1 VLNTSNFSLKE
12 CECGITLDF
21 PNPSGSLQ
29 KKEEY
34 LVYFT
39 VESSLPSEPPSSISL
54 TPSSYVLSGTNS
66 FVPKVIS
73 KVVSIHRGETQ
84 SLIKMSIKDRF
95 NQTLFVDYMKLVC
108 SPQTSVTKKGFFVT
122 GGTTSNIG
130 VNGGSLMT
138 IIRLEGEASS
148 TFDLDIGMVVTG
160 GGLKTSPY
168 IVDISNDGIELS
180 QKIDTLN
187 PIPTNYTFTRTTSC
201 VDPDTLRKRETQQQ
215 YVILDS
221 TNNWTYKS
229 SDKVIIQFIRENMND
244 NSISVIVPAKNQSIL
259 PTDSQKT
266 DIPTLAMVYA
276 NGRVNNDQYCIN

>member
-1 VLNTSNFSLKE
+1 MLNTSNFSLKE

-29 KKEEY
+29 RKEEY
-34 LVYFT
+34 LIYFT

-54 TPSSYVLSGTNS
+54 IPSSYVLSGTNS

-95 NQTLFVDYMKLVC
+95 GQTLFVDYIKLVC
-108 SPQTSVTKKGFFVT
+108 SPQTSVIKKGFFQT
-122 GGTTSNIG
+122 GTNNVGP
-130 VNGGSLMT
+130 NGGSLMT
-138 IIRLEGEASS
+138 IVRLTGEVSS
-148 TFDLDIGMVVTG
+148 TIDLDIGMVVTG
-160 GGLKTSPY
+160 GGLKTNPY
-168 IVDISNDGIELS
+168 IIDISNDGIELS
-180 QKIDTLN
+180 QKIDNINTT
-187 PIPTNYTFTRTTSC
+187 PTNYTFTRTTSC

-229 SDKVIIQFIRENMND
+229 NDKVIIQFIRENMND
-244 NSISVIVPAKNQSIL
+244 NSISVVVPAKNQSVL

>member
-1 VLNTSNFSLKE
+1 VLNTSNFSLTE

-29 KKEEY
+29 RKEEY
-34 LVYFT
+34 LIYFT

-54 TPSSYVLSGTNS
+54 IPSSYVLSGTNS

-95 NQTLFVDYMKLVC
+95 DQTLFVDYIKLVC
-108 SPQTSVTKKGFFVT
+108 SPQTSVTKKGFFNT
-122 GGTTSNIG
+122 GTNNVGP
-130 VNGGSLMT
+130 NGGSLMT
-138 IIRLEGEASS
+138 IVRLDGEASS

-160 GGLKTSPY
+160 GALKTNPY

-180 QKIDTLN
+180 QKIDTIN
-187 PIPTNYTFTRTTSC
+187 TTPTNYTFTRTTSC
-201 VDPDTLRKRETQQQ
+201 IDPDILRKRETQQQ

-229 SDKVIIQFIRENMND
+229 SDKVLIQFIRENMND
-244 NSISVIVPAKNQSIL
+244 NSISVVVPAKNQSVL

>member
-34 LVYFT
+34 LIYFT

-54 TPSSYVLSGTNS
+54 IPSSYVLSGTNS

-95 NQTLFVDYMKLVC
+95 GQTLFVDYIKLVC
-108 SPQTSVTKKGFFVT
+108 SPQTSVTKKGFFQTNTNNV
-122 GGTTSNIG
+122 GP
-130 VNGGSLMT
+130 NGGSLMT
-138 IIRLEGEASS
+138 IIRLTGEASS

-168 IVDISNDGIELS
+168 IIEISNDEIELS
-180 QKIDTLN
+180 QKIDN
-187 PIPTNYTFTRTTSC
+187 INSNSIPTNYTFTRTTSC
-201 VDPDTLRKRETQQQ
+201 VDPDVLRKRETQQQ

-244 NSISVIVPAKNQSIL
+244 NSISVVVPAKNQSVL

>member
-1 VLNTSNFSLKE
+1 MLNTSNFSLTE

-29 KKEEY
+29 RKEEY
-34 LVYFT
+34 LIYFT

-54 TPSSYVLSGTNS
+54 IPSSYVLSGTNS

-95 NQTLFVDYMKLVC
+95 DQTLFVDYIKLVC
-108 SPQTSVTKKGFFVT
+108 SPQTSVTKKGFFNT
-122 GGTTSNIG
+122 GTNNVGP
-130 VNGGSLMT
+130 NGGSLMT
-138 IIRLEGEASS
+138 IVRLDGEASS

-160 GGLKTSPY
+160 GALKTNPY

-180 QKIDTLN
+180 QKIDTIN
-187 PIPTNYTFTRTTSC
+187 TTPTNYTFTRTTSC
-201 VDPDTLRKRETQQQ
+201 IDPDILRKRETQQQ

-229 SDKVIIQFIRENMND
+229 SDKVLIQFIRENMND
-244 NSISVIVPAKNQSIL
+244 NSISVVVPAKNQSVL

>member
-1 VLNTSNFSLKE
+1 MLNISNFSLKE
-12 CECGITLDF
+12 CECGVTLDF
-21 PNPSGSLQ
+21 PNPSGNLQ
-29 KKEEY
+29 RKEEY
-34 LVYFT
+34 LIYFT
-39 VESSLPSEPPSSISL
+39 VESSLPSEPPSSVSL

-66 FVPKVIS
+66 FIPKVIS

-95 NQTLFVDYMKLVC
+95 DQTLFVDYVKLIC
-108 SPQTSVTKKGFFVT
+108 SPQTSVTKKGFFKT
-122 GGTTSNIG
+122 GQNNIG
-130 VNGGSLMT
+130 FNGGSLMT
-138 IIRLEGEASS
+138 IMRLEGEESS

-160 GGLKTSPY
+160 GVLTTNPY
-168 IVDISNDGIELS
+168 IVEISNDDIELS
-180 QKIDTLN
+180 QKIDTLSIN
-187 PIPTNYTFTRTTSC
+187 PIPGNYTFTRTTSC
-201 VDPDTLRKRETQQQ
+201 IDPDILRRRETQQQ

-244 NSISVIVPAKNQSIL
+244 NSISVVVPAKNQAVL

-266 DIPTLAMVYA
+266 DIPTLAMVYT

>member
-1 VLNTSNFSLKE
+1 MLNTSNFSLKE

-29 KKEEY
+29 RKEEY
-34 LVYFT
+34 LIYFT

-54 TPSSYVLSGTNS
+54 IPSSYVLSGTNS

-95 NQTLFVDYMKLVC
+95 GQTLFVDYVKLVC
-108 SPQTSVTKKGFFVT
+108 APQTSVTKKGFFQP
-122 GGTTSNIG
+122 GPNNIG
-130 VNGGSLMT
+130 LNGGSLMT
-138 IIRLEGEASS
+138 IARLTGEASS
-148 TFDLDIGMVVTG
+148 TFDLDIGMVITG
-160 GGLKTSPY
+160 GGIKTSPY

-180 QKIDTLN
+180 QKIDNINTT
-187 PIPTNYTFTRTTSC
+187 ITNYTFIRTTSC
-201 VDPDTLRKRETQQQ
+201 VDPDTLRRRETQQQ

-229 SDKVIIQFIRENMND
+229 NDKVIIQFIRENMND
-244 NSISVIVPAKNQSIL
+244 NSISVVVPAKNQSIL

>member
-1 VLNTSNFSLKE
+1 VLNTFNFSLKE
-12 CECGITLDF
+12 CECGITLNF
-21 PNPSGSLQ
+21 PDPSGSLQ

-34 LVYFT
+34 LIYFT

-54 TPSSYVLSGTNS
+54 IPSSYVLSGTNS

-73 KVVSIHRGETQ
+73 KVLSVHRGETQ

-95 NQTLFVDYMKLVC
+95 GQTLFVDYVRLVC
-108 SPQTSVTKKGFFVT
+108 SPQTSITKTGFFPT
-122 GGTTSNIG
+122 GTNNVGP
-130 VNGGSLMT
+130 NGGSIMT
-138 IIRLEGEASS
+138 IIRLAGEGSS

-160 GGLKTSPY
+160 GGLRTNPY
-168 IVDISNDGIELS
+168 IVGISNDEIELS
-180 QKIDTLN
+180 QKIDSANATAT
-187 PIPTNYTFTRTTSC
+187 PTNYVFTRTTSC
-201 VDPDTLRKRETQQQ
+201 VDPDILRRRETQQQ

-244 NSISVIVPAKNQSIL
+244 NSISVVVPAKNQSVL

-266 DIPTLAMVYA
+266 DIPILAMVYA

>member
-1 VLNTSNFSLKE
+1 MLNTSNFSLKE

-29 KKEEY
+29 RKEEY
-34 LVYFT
+34 LIYFT

-54 TPSSYVLSGTNS
+54 IPSSYVLSGTNS

-95 NQTLFVDYMKLVC
+95 GQTLFVDYIKLVC
-108 SPQTSVTKKGFFVT
+108 SPQTSVTKKGFFPTNTNNV
-122 GGTTSNIG
+122 GP
-130 VNGGSLMT
+130 NGGSLMT
-138 IIRLEGEASS
+138 IVRLAGEASS

-160 GGLKTSPY
+160 GIIKTSPY

-180 QKIDTLN
+180 QKIDNVNAT
-187 PIPTNYTFTRTTSC
+187 PTNYTFTRTTSC
-201 VDPDTLRKRETQQQ
+201 VDPDILRKRETQQQ

-244 NSISVIVPAKNQSIL
+244 NSISVVVPAKNQSVL
-259 PTDSQKT
+259 PTDYQKT

>member
-1 VLNTSNFSLKE
+1 MIVLNTSNFSLKE

-29 KKEEY
+29 RKEEY
-34 LVYFT
+34 LIYFT

-54 TPSSYVLSGTNS
+54 IPSSYVLSGTNS

-95 NQTLFVDYMKLVC
+95 GQTLFVDYIKLVC
-108 SPQTSVTKKGFFVT
+108 SPQTSVIKKGFFQT
-122 GGTTSNIG
+122 GTNNVGP
-130 VNGGSLMT
+130 NGGSLMT
-138 IIRLEGEASS
+138 IVRLTGEVSS
-148 TFDLDIGMVVTG
+148 TIDLDIGMVVTG
-160 GGLKTSPY
+160 GGLKTNPY
-168 IVDISNDGIELS
+168 IIDISNDGIELS
-180 QKIDTLN
+180 QKIDNINTT
-187 PIPTNYTFTRTTSC
+187 PTNYTFTRTTSC

-229 SDKVIIQFIRENMND
+229 NDKVIIQFIRENMND
-244 NSISVIVPAKNQSIL
+244 NSISVVVPAKNQSVL